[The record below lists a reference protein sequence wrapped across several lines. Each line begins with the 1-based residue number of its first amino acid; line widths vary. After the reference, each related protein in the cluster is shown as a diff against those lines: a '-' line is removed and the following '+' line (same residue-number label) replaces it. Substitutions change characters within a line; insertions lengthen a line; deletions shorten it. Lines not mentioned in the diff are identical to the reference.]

1 MTVAAAGGSADRD
14 EHRIG
19 LGHRF
24 VQRRAERQPP
34 LLDIGADELRQ
45 TGLVDR
51 NLARV

>member
-1 MTVAAAGGSADRD
+1 MTVAAPGWSADRD

-24 VQRRAERQPP
+24 VERRAERQPT

-51 NLARV
+51 NFTRV